1 VSLYGYTARAREIP
15 IGSALTG
22 GKTGVFCPESRENRA
37 VQPCWRQHGMRVV
50 CGPLLRR
57 DRRRLSHRL
66 APFAAGP
73 RSRPILRV
81 TSLVSGGP
89 NIVFQAELWEWAWTL
104 ALAAGIGAL
113 IGGERE
119 SRGRPAGVRTQ
130 ALVALAAALMTMSGK
145 VGFVGVGT
153 DLSRVASQVVTG
165 IGFIGAGVILK
176 HRGTVT
182 GLTTAATLFLSAG
195 LGIAIGA
202 GLIAPALITTVIALI
217 VIYGLRLV
225 RPVLRRNITQVLH
238 VDYVQGHGTF
248 GPLIR
253 AVQDQGGSIQDL
265 RVEDDVGSTGEPMRH
280 VTIHVLTSRETDL
293 ESRMQPFLA
302 RPEVEDLRVLAG

>member
-1 VSLYGYTARAREIP
+1 MVPSPGGTGDASLTVSRASTP
-15 IGSALTG
+15 VPG
-22 GKTGVFCPESRENRA
+22 GG
-37 VQPCWRQHGMRVV
+37 
-50 CGPLLRR
+50 
-57 DRRRLSHRL
+57 
-66 APFAAGP
+66 
-73 RSRPILRV
+73 PILPDYLAGSSV
-81 TSLVSGGP
+81 EGL
-89 NIVFQAELWEWAWTL
+89 NIVFQVDMWEWAWTL

-145 VGFVGVGT
+145 AGFVGVGT

-202 GLIAPALITTVIALI
+202 GLIAPALIATVIALI
-217 VIYGLRLV
+217 VIYGLRLI
-225 RPVLRRNITQVLH
+225 RPVLRRNITRVLH

-265 RVEDDVGSTGEPMRH
+265 RVEDDVGSSGELMRH
-280 VTIHVLTSRETDL
+280 VTIHVLTSRDTDL
-293 ESRMQPFLA
+293 ETRMQPFLA
-302 RPEVEDLRVLAG
+302 RPEVEDLRVLDP

>member
-1 VSLYGYTARAREIP
+1 
-15 IGSALTG
+15 
-22 GKTGVFCPESRENRA
+22 
-37 VQPCWRQHGMRVV
+37 M
-50 CGPLLRR
+50 
-57 DRRRLSHRL
+57 
-66 APFAAGP
+66 
-73 RSRPILRV
+73 
-81 TSLVSGGP
+81 SGGP
-89 NIVFQAELWEWAWTL
+89 TIVFQAELWEWTWTL
-104 ALAAGIGAL
+104 ALAAAIGAL

-119 SRGRPAGVRTQ
+119 TRGRPAGVRTQ

-145 VGFVGVGT
+145 VGFIGVGT

-202 GLIAPALITTVIALI
+202 GLIAPALIATVIALI

-265 RVEDDVGSTGEPMRH
+265 RVEDDVGSSGDPMRH

-293 ESRMQPFLA
+293 ETRMQPFLA
-302 RPEVEDLRVLAG
+302 RPEVEDLRVLDG